1 MEQFLLQGQISGGRF
16 MEQDAKAIALAY
28 QKAFELK
35 DVDKCASYLHTKGQ
49 YRGPLSSFEDKDA
62 FVKEMSKF
70 MHITKSARTKKIFVD
85 DTDVCLIWDYETT
98 LPSVPV
104 TPIAQ
109 WFKIDNGKIRE
120 MHLHFNA
127 VPFVA
132 AVQKGEMAEA
142 LKSKK

>member
-1 MEQFLLQGQISGGRF
+1 MA
-16 MEQDAKAIALAY
+16 QDAKSIALAY
-28 QKAFELK
+28 QKAFEEK
-35 DVDKCASYLHTKGQ
+35 DLEKCASYLHSQGMFK
-49 YRGPLSSFEDKDA
+49 GPLSAFEDRDV
-62 FVKEMSKF
+62 FVKEMSNF
-70 MHITKSARTKKIFVD
+70 MHITKSARTKKVFAD
-85 DTDVCLIWDYETT
+85 DNDVCLIWDYETT

>member
-1 MEQFLLQGQISGGRF
+1 M
-16 MEQDAKAIALAY
+16 QDAKSIALAY
-28 QKAFELK
+28 QKAFEEK
-35 DVDKCASYLHTKGQ
+35 DLEKCASYLHSQGMFK
-49 YRGPLSSFEDKDA
+49 GPLSSFESRDT
-62 FVKEMSKF
+62 FVKEMSNF
-70 MHITKSARTKKIFVD
+70 MHITKSSRTKKVFAD

-127 VPFVA
+127 IPFAA